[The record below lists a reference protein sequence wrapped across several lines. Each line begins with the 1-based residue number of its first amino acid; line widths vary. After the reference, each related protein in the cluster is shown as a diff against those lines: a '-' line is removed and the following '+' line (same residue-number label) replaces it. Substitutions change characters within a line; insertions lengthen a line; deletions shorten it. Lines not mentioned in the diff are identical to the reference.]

1 MTNLPR
7 ALARTQRLAAVT
19 ALAALAVLVP
29 AGAAQTPA
37 DQATPVGGVE
47 DGDGPHP
54 AHIHAG
60 TCDQLGEVVYPLT
73 DLAAPEGED
82 AGPDTA
88 HAVKTSETLV
98 DAPLEDIID
107 GGHAIN
113 VHLSAEEIGTY
124 IACGDISGVVFVDED
139 DGERQMVIGLGEL
152 NESGHA
158 GIAWLSEEGD
168 QTEVAVNL
176 IEPDEMR

>member
-7 ALARTQRLAAVT
+7 VLARSRRLAAVT

-47 DGDGPHP
+47 DGDGPRP

-60 TCDQLGEVVYPLT
+60 TCDQLGEVVIPLE
-73 DLAAPEGED
+73 DLAEPDGER

-88 HAVKTSETLV
+88 QAVKVSETVV
-98 DAPLEDIID
+98 DMPLEDIID

-113 VHLSAEEIGTY
+113 VHLSAEEIGT
-124 IACGDISGVVFVDED
+124 
-139 DGERQMVIGLGEL
+139 
-152 NESGHA
+152 
-158 GIAWLSEEGD
+158 
-168 QTEVAVNL
+168 
-176 IEPDEMR
+176 